1 MLRLE
6 LNCAQGTMTLHKNG
20 VRAGQ
25 VASGVL
31 PESGGALSWMIMVL
45 NPLAVVRVINASPPP
60 PVQPMASAA
69 APVAAVAVAAPTE
82 PQVVMAQP
90 VQQVRAA
97 GPKPSPSRHSTQPLC
112 ICVQVG
118 PIAVPSQPASTSS
131 WASGGGSPMPPATNP
146 ALVPQPEPA
155 AAPSPAMPPV
165 SPQASTCVNHLQ
177 RVASGC

>member
-90 VQQVRAA
+90 VQQVRSHLKLSSGMRTQSLRLRAGGPDCGAEPAGQHFVLGERRWIADAARNQPRPRAAA
-97 GPKPSPSRHSTQPLC
+97 GARCRPVAGHAAREST
-112 ICVQVG
+112 
-118 PIAVPSQPASTSS
+118 
-131 WASGGGSPMPPATNP
+131 
-146 ALVPQPEPA
+146 
-155 AAPSPAMPPV
+155 
-165 SPQASTCVNHLQ
+165 STCVNHLQ
-177 RVASGC
+177 RLASGC

>member
-69 APVAAVAVAAPTE
+69 APVAVVAVAAPTE

-97 GPKPSPSRHSTQPLC
+97 GPKPSPSRHSTQSLRLRAGGPDCGTEPAGQHVVLGERRWIADATRNQPRPRAAAGARC
-112 ICVQVG
+112 R
-118 PIAVPSQPASTSS
+118 PIA
-131 WASGGGSPMPPATNP
+131 GH
-146 ALVPQPEPA
+146 A
-155 AAPSPAMPPV
+155 ARE
-165 SPQASTCVNHLQ
+165 STCIHMRQ
-177 RVASGC
+177 PPRTRSSGC